1 MWGGARQI
9 ECSTAQQT
17 DNKHTSHLWI
27 RDVRDA
33 SGNQVVVESSG
44 GDEEK
49 SGCLGGHFFP
59 SRNVE
64 KREPGIRFCLY
75 TEVELCRQFLD
86 AHYWCRNFSRGKWQI
101 I

>member
-1 MWGGARQI
+1 M
-9 ECSTAQQT
+9 
-17 DNKHTSHLWI
+17 
-27 RDVRDA
+27 
-33 SGNQVVVESSG
+33 VVESSG

-49 SGCLGGHFFP
+49 SGCLGGHFFS

-86 AHYWCRNFSRGKWQI
+86 AHY
-101 I
+101 